1 MTGGSRRKEQL
12 IYRGMHD
19 AAPDERNEHIV
30 NVLITETGA
39 TVTTPIQPEPYQL
52 GS

>member
-1 MTGGSRRKEQL
+1 MTGGSRCKEQL
-12 IYRGMHD
+12 TYRGMHD
-19 AAPDERNEHIV
+19 AVPDERNEHMV

-39 TVTTPIQPEPYQL
+39 TVTTPIRPEPYRL